1 MSTLIDCIQNPQHEL
16 ISMLLDDLP
25 FSASP
30 ARYNK
35 IKSYSLIDGF
45 RQQLE
50 SCFDQQNLSKIRIAD
65 LLEQKL
71 YSLQLQ
77 YPEMC
82 LQIPTEKQTATLS
95 KENSTSALF
104 EDPGN
109 EEALIQASK
118 KHFED
123 LEAER
128 ATLQFALSLSL
139 KEM

>member
-1 MSTLIDCIQNPQHEL
+1 
-16 ISMLLDDLP
+16 MLLEDLS

-30 ARYNK
+30 VRYK
-35 IKSYSLIDGF
+35 RIKDYSLIDGF
-45 RQQLE
+45 WQQLE
-50 SCFDQQNLSKIRIAD
+50 SCFDQQHLSMAQIAD
-65 LLEQKL
+65 LLERKL

-77 YPEMC
+77 YPELC
-82 LQIPTEKQTATLS
+82 LQVPTEKQAATTS
-95 KENSTSALF
+95 KENSASCLF
-104 EDPGN
+104 EDPDN

-128 ATLQFALSLSL
+128 ITLQFAMRLSL